1 MSDIIYRPL
10 TLSDLGQMHM
20 AFNEAFS
27 DYQVNFQLD
36 KQTFNKRF
44 LQKLNIS
51 FPHSWGAF
59 LGERLVGFIYHTI
72 NIYQNQLILYN
83 GGTGVIPEYR
93 GKRIPDN
100 LFKHAFRE
108 VQHDEVTGSVLE
120 VVTDNARAVKT
131 YKKVGFRELRRLKC
145 FKLLKAE
152 ELTHTFHG
160 YRVKTNTNPDFRNY
174 QPLVSYE
181 PTFLDT
187 FSQLQYNLPN
197 EQFIEFWDNDLL
209 VGFIAFQPHLGRI
222 SQIAVRQD
230 YRQQGIGTQLISEAY
245 QNSSRSLSIMNID
258 ENEFEMI
265 SFLVNIGFE
274 NQLDQFE
281 MVIEF

>member
-1 MSDIIYRPL
+1 MPDVIYRSL
-10 TLSDLGQMHM
+10 EHSDLDQMLM

-36 KQTFNKRF
+36 QQTFNKRF
-44 LQKLNIS
+44 LQKLNIN
-51 FPHSWGAF
+51 FRHSWGAF
-59 LGERLVGFIYHTI
+59 IDERLVGFIFHTVNTYH
-72 NIYQNQLILYN
+72 NKRILYN

-93 GKRIPDN
+93 GKGIPGN
-100 LFKHAFRE
+100 LFKNVFLEA
-108 VQHDEVTGSVLE
+108 QHDEITGSVLE
-120 VVTDNARAVKT
+120 VVTDNSRALNT
-131 YKKVGFRELRRLKC
+131 YHKVGFTETRRLKC
-145 FKLLKAE
+145 FKLLNTE
-152 ELTHTFHG
+152 ELMQTIHG
-160 YRVKTNTNPDFRNY
+160 YQVKTNTNPDFRNY
-174 QPLVSYE
+174 LPMVTYE

-197 EQFIEFWDNDLL
+197 EKFIEFWDNDSL

-245 QNSSRSLSIMNID
+245 QNSDRSLSIMNID

-281 MVIEF
+281 MVKEF